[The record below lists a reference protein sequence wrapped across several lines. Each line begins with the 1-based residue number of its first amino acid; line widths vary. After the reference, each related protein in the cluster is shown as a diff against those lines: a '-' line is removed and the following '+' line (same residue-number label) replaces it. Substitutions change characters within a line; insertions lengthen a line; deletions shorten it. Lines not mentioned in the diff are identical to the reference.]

1 MNWKALLA
9 ILGGLL
15 AIVCGEAIKLGL
27 KNWADLSNFTYWM
40 GNGIQIAGLIS
51 AYTGGLYQ
59 DKPKGLDA
67 AATAQ
72 TNLVT
77 SINNLAPLVLLVLL
91 LPMTTGCAP
100 TMKAKLQQAD
110 ASVYGALKAIDKYEN
125 DLYMNKTLCGET
137 VCVDAAGH
145 QQFSKKFLI
154 AVQAGKTFHASIMA
168 WQPGQPIP
176 VDVVNASAGVR
187 DAADLVKTLFAAGPG
202 KVTLAA
208 LIDAG
213 AFAINQA
220 LALILPTQGP
230 GAIPPLVL
238 PVPVTS

>member
-59 DKPKGLDA
+59 DKPKGLDV

-72 TNLVT
+72 TNLVK

-91 LPMTTGCAP
+91 VPFVTGCAN
-100 TMKAKLQQAD
+100 KAGMNTALNLVPILNDEIKAVSDAIEVQKVPLQAQTCGTSAVTQAPVD
-110 ASVYGALKAIDKYEN
+110 CYVVFTGILEKVAGYDRVYREAAKALNTTSALQAVKDMSQVVQN
-125 DLYMNKTLCGET
+125 
-137 VCVDAAGH
+137 
-145 QQFSKKFLI
+145 
-154 AVQAGKTFHASIMA
+154 AVQTEVLKLPEKIRTF
-168 WQPGQPIP
+168 
-176 VDVVNASAGVR
+176 V
-187 DAADLVKTLFAAGPG
+187 LVALEALRGG
-202 KVTLAA
+202 LAA
-208 LIDAG
+208 AQVSLG
-213 AFAINQA
+213 
-220 LALILPTQGP
+220 G
-230 GAIPPLVL
+230 
-238 PVPVTS
+238 